1 MTNDNDFKISV
12 TQAARML
19 SSSGKTIVNYCK
31 RGILEGTK
39 NPVTGV
45 WKIKLKSIRK
55 LLKNKRV
62 KERDQK

>member
-1 MTNDNDFKISV
+1 MTKNYLEISV
-12 TQAARML
+12 TQAAIML

-31 RGILEGTK
+31 RGILKGTK
-39 NPVTGV
+39 NPVTGL
-45 WKIKLKSIRK
+45 WKINLKSIQK